1 MALDT
6 NLLLRKDGLKYTQI
20 VLGGMEIDAIEESI
34 KEVNAMEHSTNPHI
48 GVNASDTEFITQ
60 YGRKLSFKSV
70 VHEIESSNSGQGHR
84 IQDYQNLFDIH
95 KKTSA
100 YLVSNSH
107 ASYNGKYI
115 ITKFDKEEE
124 AGGSFVIDWEL
135 QEIITAP
142 VTSKT
147 FRVWG
152 KAPSATTTPTTTTK
166 KVTVSTN
173 TKILI
178 TKCYLMSRK
187 KHGTKTGLVCV
198 KRLQTFLKANG
209 FFLKYKTN
217 GNFNKATEIELKKL
231 QRKRKIPQ
239 SGAWDSKTRLF
250 YKKLTKL

>member
-20 VLGGMEIDAIEESI
+20 VLGGMDINAIEESI

-48 GVNASDTEFITQ
+48 GVNASDTVFITQ

-70 VHEIESSNSGQGHR
+70 VHEIESSNSGREHR
-84 IQDYQNLFDIH
+84 IQDYQNLFNTH
-95 KKTSA
+95 KKTAA

-107 ASYNGKYI
+107 AEYNGKYI

-135 QEIITAP
+135 QEVITAP

-152 KAPSATTTPTTTTK
+152 KAPSATTTTTTTK
-166 KVTVSTN
+166 KVTVPAN
-173 TKILI
+173 TKTLL
-178 TKCYLMSRK
+178 TKCPTMSRK
-187 KHGTKTGLVCV
+187 KLGTKMGVSCV
-198 KRLQTFLKANG
+198 KRLQTFLKSG
-209 FFLKYKTN
+209 GYFLKYKSN
-217 GNFNKATEIELKKL
+217 GNFGKFTEAELKKA
-231 QRKRKIPQ
+231 QRKRKLPQ
-239 SGAWDSKTRLF
+239 TGVWDKKTIAF
-250 YKKLTKL
+250 YKKLYKL